1 MPDIITDISLET
13 FNGLVN
19 TLPSDSLIIIRFTA
33 EWCGPCQRI
42 NGICDEYFK
51 KCSNKIFPVVIDV
64 DESIDLYVRFK
75 RQKML
80 NGIPAL
86 LAYHGNNKQDVWY
99 VPNDCILDGDIEKV
113 KAFFNRCSTHINN
126 VNKN

>member
-1 MPDIITDISLET
+1 MPDIITDVSLET

-19 TLPSDSLIIIRFTA
+19 ALPSDSLIIIRFTA

-42 NGICDEYFK
+42 NSICDEYFK

-126 VNKN
+126 INKN